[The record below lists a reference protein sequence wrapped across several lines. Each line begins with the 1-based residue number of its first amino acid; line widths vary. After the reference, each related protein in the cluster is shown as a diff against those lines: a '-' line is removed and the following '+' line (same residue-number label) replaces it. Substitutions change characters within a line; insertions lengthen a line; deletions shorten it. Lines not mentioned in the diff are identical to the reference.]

1 MAALRAATEGVRR
14 LALFSSNE
22 TVDDV
27 ATGDLKY
34 LLVPFYLAEARR
46 QSALAACVT
55 TAVLLLCGD
64 GAGAGADARI
74 AALLRA
80 AAGAVAR

>member
-1 MAALRAATEGVRR
+1 MRRAWLLCALQQRACAAWR
-14 LALFSSNE
+14 
-22 TVDDV
+22 
-27 ATGDLKY
+27 TGDLKY